1 MENVKG
7 YEQKILQKIH
17 FQTGVG
23 NRVKRMQVAV
33 RKCMKF
39 FRTVFKENDDMNRT
53 DVFVIEVLGVSVFD
67 ALVLAE
73 QKVCGVA
80 GGAFTGEAVADL
92 LHLNIGDASVFK
104 FDNNVGDQK
113 RRFDGDA
120 GGVIW
125 QNF

>member
-53 DVFVIEVLGVSVFD
+53 DIFVIKVLGITVFD
-67 ALVLAE
+67 ALVLAK
-73 QKVCGVA
+73 QKVRGVT
-80 GGAFTGEAVADL
+80 GGAFTGKAVADF
-92 LHLNIGDASVFK
+92 LHFDIGDTSVLK
-104 FDNNVGDQK
+104 FDDNVGNQK